1 LGTRKEGMESPS
13 LKFLLGGL
21 SCCIAALFT
30 NPIDVVKVR
39 LQLRGELSTAMNA
52 GSPFRFISLMVRDE
66 GLSAFFKGLA
76 ASLLREATYSTIR
89 MGGYEVC
96 KTYLGALDPSSA
108 PLWKK
113 ITSGAIAGAVGA
125 AIANPTDLVKVRMQ
139 ADTGK
144 CPSGKG
150 PRYKNTWSAFK
161 AIYLSEGPAGFF
173 RVPVSSLEFIHQL
186 LTKSWFVFKGHWS
199 NHPESSLANGSTA
212 FILRPH
218 QTTDVSLSLDK
229 RG

>member
-1 LGTRKEGMESPS
+1 
-13 LKFLLGGL
+13 
-21 SCCIAALFT
+21 
-30 NPIDVVKVR
+30 
-39 LQLRGELSTAMNA
+39 
-52 GSPFRFISLMVRDE
+52 
-66 GLSAFFKGLA
+66 
-76 ASLLREATYSTIR
+76 

-125 AIANPTDLVKVRMQ
+125 AIANPTDLVKGRNGSSTLNLGSILLQVRMQ

-150 PRYKNTWSAFK
+150 PRYKVWPFCNQGGCRADFSVHFPCYGQNTWSAFK

-199 NHPESSLANGSTA
+199 NHPESSLANGSTG
-212 FILRPH
+212 F
-218 QTTDVSLSLDK
+218 
-229 RG
+229 

>member
-1 LGTRKEGMESPS
+1 
-13 LKFLLGGL
+13 
-21 SCCIAALFT
+21 
-30 NPIDVVKVR
+30 
-39 LQLRGELSTAMNA
+39 
-52 GSPFRFISLMVRDE
+52 MVRDE

-113 ITSGAIAGAVGA
+113 ITSGAIAGAFGA

-173 RVPVSSLEFIHQL
+173 RGIGPTTQRAAL
-186 LTKSWFVFKGHWS
+186 LTAAQL
-199 NHPESSLANGSTA
+199 SSYDHTKQLMFRFRWIKEDNIYVHFCASMVAGLVAAAVTSPVDVVKTRVMNQPVIGGRPTLYLSTVDCVRKTVKA
-212 FILRPH
+212 EGL
-218 QTTDVSLSLDK
+218 LSLYK
-229 RG
+229 GFVPNWIRI